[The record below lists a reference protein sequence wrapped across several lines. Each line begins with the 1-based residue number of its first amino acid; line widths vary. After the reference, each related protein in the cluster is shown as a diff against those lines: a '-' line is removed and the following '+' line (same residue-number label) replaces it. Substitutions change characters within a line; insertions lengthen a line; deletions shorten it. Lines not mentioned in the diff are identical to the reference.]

1 MKKIC
6 ILDYGMGN
14 IASLSNA
21 IKKIGYI
28 PELYSENKQ
37 INSNILILPGVG
49 AFNSAME
56 IIKKKNYDKLIN
68 SFLEKNDNLLFGI
81 CLGMQILFNSSNE
94 NKITPG
100 LNLINGEVLK
110 LQSDDKIKLP
120 HVGLGEINIKTKDND
135 KFNFLKIYEK
145 KKFYFVHSYA
155 VKNSNE
161 ENILAESTY
170 KKIKFSSIVTNNQN
184 IIGTQ
189 FHPEKSSKIGLNFLE
204 DVLSN
209 FSK

>member
-21 IKKIGYI
+21 IKKLGYA
-28 PELYSENKQ
+28 PELYSEKEE

-68 SFLEKNDNLLFGI
+68 SFIKKNDNLLFGI

-94 NKITPG
+94 NKFTQG
-100 LNLINGEVLK
+100 LGLINGKVSK
-110 LQSDDKIKLP
+110 LQSVNKIKLP
-120 HVGLGEINIKTKDND
+120 HVGLKEINIKNDNQ
-135 KFNFLKIYEK
+135 FNFIKDYNK
-145 KKFYFVHSYA
+145 KRFYFVHSYA
-155 VKNSNE
+155 VKTLNE
-161 ENILAESTY
+161 KNTLATSAY
-170 KKIKFSSIVTNNQN
+170 KDIDFSSIVSNNNN

-204 DVLSN
+204 DVLKN
-209 FSK
+209 FN

>member
-21 IKKIGYI
+21 IKKLGYA
-28 PELYSENKQ
+28 PELYSEKEE

-68 SFLEKNDNLLFGI
+68 SFIKKNDNLLFGI

-94 NKITPG
+94 NKFTQG
-100 LNLINGEVLK
+100 LGLINGKVSK
-110 LQSDDKIKLP
+110 LQTVNKIKLP
-120 HVGLGEINIKTKDND
+120 HVGLKEINIKNDNQ
-135 KFNFLKIYEK
+135 FNFIKDYNK

-155 VKNSNE
+155 VKTLNKKNT
-161 ENILAESTY
+161 LATSAY
-170 KKIKFSSIVTNNQN
+170 KDIDFSSIVTNNN

-204 DVLSN
+204 DVLNN
-209 FSK
+209 FN

>member
-21 IKKIGYI
+21 IKKLGYA
-28 PELYSENKQ
+28 PELYSEKEE

-68 SFLEKNDNLLFGI
+68 SFIKKNDNLLFGI

-94 NKITPG
+94 NKVTQG
-100 LNLINGEVLK
+100 LGLINGKVSKLK
-110 LQSDDKIKLP
+110 SVNKIKLP
-120 HVGLGEINIKTKDND
+120 HVGLKEINIKNDNQ
-135 KFNFLKIYEK
+135 FNFIKDYNK

-155 VKNSNE
+155 VKTLNKKNT
-161 ENILAESTY
+161 LATSAY
-170 KKIKFSSIVTNNQN
+170 KDIDFSSIVTNNN

-204 DVLSN
+204 DVLKN
-209 FSK
+209 FN

>member
-21 IKKIGYI
+21 IKKIGYT
-28 PELYSENKQ
+28 PELYSEKEE

-56 IIKKKNYDKLIN
+56 IIKKKNYAKLIN
-68 SFLEKNDNLLFGI
+68 SFVEKNDNFLFGI

-94 NKITPG
+94 NKVTKG
-100 LNLINGEVLK
+100 LGLINGDVSK
-110 LQSDDKIKLP
+110 LQSINKIKLP
-120 HVGLGEINIKTKDND
+120 HVGLNEIMIKNNEKFKFIKNYDN
-135 KFNFLKIYEK
+135 

-155 VKNSNE
+155 VKTLNE
-161 ENILAESTY
+161 ENILATSAY
-170 KKIKFSSIVTNNQN
+170 KNIDFTSIVTNNKN

-189 FHPEKSSKIGLNFLE
+189 FHPEKSSEIGLNFLE
-204 DVLSN
+204 DVLKN
-209 FSK
+209 FN

>member
-21 IKKIGYI
+21 IKKIGYT
-28 PELYSENKQ
+28 PELYSEKEE

-56 IIKKKNYDKLIN
+56 IIKKKNYAKLIN
-68 SFLEKNDNLLFGI
+68 SFVEKNDNFLFGI

-94 NKITPG
+94 NKVTKG
-100 LNLINGEVLK
+100 LGLINGDVSK
-110 LQSDDKIKLP
+110 LQSINKIKLP
-120 HVGLGEINIKTKDND
+120 HVGLNEIMIKNNEKFKFIKNYDN
-135 KFNFLKIYEK
+135 

-155 VKNSNE
+155 VKTLNE
-161 ENILAESTY
+161 ENILATSAY
-170 KKIKFSSIVTNNQN
+170 KNIDFTSIVTNNKN

-204 DVLSN
+204 DVLKN
-209 FSK
+209 FN

>member
-21 IKKIGYI
+21 IKKLGYT
-28 PELYSENKQ
+28 PELYSEKEE
-37 INSNILILPGVG
+37 INSNILFLPGVG
-49 AFNSAME
+49 AFNSAMK
-56 IIKKKNYDKLIN
+56 IIKQKSYDRLIY
-68 SFLEKNDNLLFGI
+68 SFIEKNDNLLFGI

-94 NKITPG
+94 NNNTEG
-100 LNLINGEVLK
+100 LNLINGEVSK
-110 LQSDDKIKLP
+110 LQSVNKIKLP
-120 HVGLGEINIKTKDND
+120 HVGLNEIKIINNN
-135 KFNFLKIYEK
+135 KFNFIKNYDK

-155 VKNSNE
+155 VKTLKEKNT
-161 ENILAESTY
+161 LATSTY
-170 KKIKFSSIVTNNQN
+170 KDIDFSSIVTNNNN

-204 DVLSN
+204 DVLKN
-209 FSK
+209 FN

>member
-21 IKKIGYI
+21 IKKLGYT
-28 PELYSENKQ
+28 PELYSEKEE
-37 INSNILILPGVG
+37 INSNILFLPGVG
-49 AFNSAME
+49 AFNSAMK
-56 IIKKKNYDKLIN
+56 IIKQKSYDKLIY
-68 SFLEKNDNLLFGI
+68 SFIEKNDNLLFGI

-94 NKITPG
+94 NNNTEG
-100 LNLINGEVLK
+100 LNLINGEVSK
-110 LQSDDKIKLP
+110 LQSVNKIKLP
-120 HVGLGEINIKTKDND
+120 HVGLNEIKIINNN
-135 KFNFLKIYEK
+135 KFNFIRNYDK

-155 VKNSNE
+155 VKVIDE
-161 ENILAESTY
+161 ENILASSSY
-170 KKIKFSSIVTNNQN
+170 KNINFTSIVTNNKN

-204 DVLSN
+204 DILKN
-209 FSK
+209 FN

>member
-21 IKKIGYI
+21 IKKIGYT
-28 PELYSENKQ
+28 PELYSEKEE

-56 IIKKKNYDKLIN
+56 IIKKKNYAKLIN
-68 SFLEKNDNLLFGI
+68 SFVEKNDNFLFGI

-94 NKITPG
+94 NKVTKG
-100 LNLINGEVLK
+100 LGLINGDVSK
-110 LQSDDKIKLP
+110 LQSINKIKLP
-120 HVGLGEINIKTKDND
+120 HVGLNEIMIKNNEQFKFIKNYDN
-135 KFNFLKIYEK
+135 

-155 VKNSNE
+155 VKTLNE
-161 ENILAESTY
+161 ENILATSAY
-170 KKIKFSSIVTNNQN
+170 KNIDFTSIVTNNKN

-204 DVLSN
+204 DVLKN
-209 FSK
+209 FN